1 MQPRTTWAETRRP
14 AALDGVIPVSVHRY
28 CIFITR
34 SVCGHHFPLKWRRA
48 IGAEES
54 QIRSVVSSTLPGQLR
69 ALSLVWK
76 TPVSLRCGYNMSFTD
91 SLPFKLLTN
100 VRSTVYFPACFAGQ
114 ASSRVRGK
122 SSVTFHDCGNF
133 YRQVLIS
140 FLIARIR
147 DSNPLLY
154 VCL

>member
-100 VRSTVYFPACFAGQ
+100 VRSTATSQHASRDSCSRASEASLQLLSMIAGT
-114 ASSRVRGK
+114 S
-122 SSVTFHDCGNF
+122 
-133 YRQVLIS
+133 
-140 FLIARIR
+140 IARFLQV
-147 DSNPLLY
+147 SS
-154 VCL
+154 